1 MSDSDTRTCEGDLR
15 TYSCWVESVEDWISE
30 DVIEVAA
37 DGSVLAG
44 ELCDVDG
51 GGWGRASQ

>member
-1 MSDSDTRTCEGDLR
+1 MSDNDVCKRDLL
-15 TYSCWVESVEDWISE
+15 TYSCWVESVKDWIPE

-44 ELCDVDG
+44 ELRDVDG